1 MKAVTKDNLGNW
13 IEVRITDS
21 FYDEFGDIVLYVR
34 DNEDKLYIRMHDE
47 VYYISDKISVNDL
60 N

>member
-1 MKAVTKDNLGNW
+1 MKAMTKDNLGKW
-13 IEVRITDS
+13 VEVHIVNS
-21 FYDEFGDIVLYVR
+21 FYDEFGDIVVYVR
-34 DNEDKLYIRMHDE
+34 DNEDNLYVRMHDE